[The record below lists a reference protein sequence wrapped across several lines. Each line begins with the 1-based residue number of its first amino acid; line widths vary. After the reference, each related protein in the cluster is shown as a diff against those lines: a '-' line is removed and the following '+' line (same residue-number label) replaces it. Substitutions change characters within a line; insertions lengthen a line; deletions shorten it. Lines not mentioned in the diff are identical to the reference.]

1 MIKLKKLLKEG
12 LAWERNFGE
21 KLPTL
26 ADVKKNYNNKK
37 KITEDVSTTQGILA
51 ELERILVAWEDNV
64 YPDDKTRWNDYYH
77 DIEQLVTKI
86 KK

>member
-1 MIKLKKLLKEG
+1 MINMKDLIKKQGNLIRKESG
-12 LAWERNFGE
+12 M
-21 KLPTL
+21 
-26 ADVKKNYNNKK
+26 NNKK
-37 KITEDVSTTQGILA
+37 KITEDVSTTQGIRD